1 MEGRRRRLL
10 QFAVTGQERGADDP
24 GAGGMQLSRLIG
36 PRPGSVDGGGDR
48 ASSVAL
54 AALCTILFLTFLDN
68 TIVSVGLGSIQTDLQ
83 ASVAELQWVIGGYAL
98 TFASIMLACG
108 MIGDELGR
116 KKVMLAGAGVFCAG
130 SVLCALAPNAQT
142 LIAGRAIMGLGAA
155 ASEPGTLSII
165 RHMYTDTRE
174 RTWAIGIWAAVSGLA
189 LALGPVIGGAIVGAW
204 SWRGI
209 FWFNLVFGLAAL
221 VAAAITVPESSDPT
235 AARVDTL
242 GTFFGAG
249 ALAALMFA
257 IIDAETSSFAA
268 TEVIVLL
275 GAAAVLAAAFV
286 IWERRTAH
294 PLLDLRFFRLP
305 RFTVPNIVA
314 FCTYFATFA
323 IFFFTALYLVE
334 VPSLSGYKIA
344 LVFAPMT
351 ALMIIGSLLA
361 GYWSGRV
368 SPRWPITTGCAAFA
382 AGLLIASPLITQHP
396 NYVGLSLAL
405 ALAGFGIGI
414 TVVPVTAAVLDAVP
428 PQRSGMAASAANT
441 SREIGAVAGASVL
454 GSLVFSRLNSTLNS
468 HIDALHVSAANKAA
482 IEAFKPLIIKVIE
495 TGQID
500 KYLGQYAS
508 QGGLI
513 ADVEGAAYAAFG
525 DGLHAAFYLSATLVV
540 LAGLLAFFTLG
551 NRPTRT

>member
-1 MEGRRRRLL
+1 
-10 QFAVTGQERGADDP
+10 
-24 GAGGMQLSRLIG
+24 MQLGKLSGTRA
-36 PRPGSVDGGGDR
+36 GSVGGGRDR
-48 ASSVAL
+48 ANSVAL
-54 AALCTILFLTFLDN
+54 AALCLLLFLTFLDN
-68 TIVSVGLGSIQTDLQ
+68 TVVSVGLGSLQTDLQ
-83 ASVAELQWVIGGYAL
+83 ASISELQWVIGAYAL
-98 TFASIMLACG
+98 TFAALMLACG

-130 SVLCALAPNAQT
+130 SVLCALAPNPQT
-142 LIAGRAIMGLGAA
+142 LIAGRAVMGLGAA

-165 RHMYTDTRE
+165 RHIYTDTRE

-221 VAAAITVPESSDPT
+221 IAAAITVPESSDPT

-242 GTFFGAG
+242 GTVFGAG

-257 IIDAETSSFAA
+257 IIDAETASFGA

-275 GAAAVLAAAFV
+275 CAAAVLAVAFV
-286 IWERRTAH
+286 LREQRAAH

-314 FCTYFATFA
+314 FCTYLATFA

-334 VPSLSGYKIA
+334 VPSDSGYKIA
-344 LVFAPMT
+344 AVFAPMT
-351 ALMIIGSLLA
+351 VLMIIGSLFA
-361 GYWSGRV
+361 GYWTGRAG
-368 SPRWPITTGCAAFA
+368 PRWPITTGCAAFA
-382 AGLLIASPLITQHP
+382 AGLLIAGPLITQQP
-396 NYVGLSLAL
+396 DYLALSAAL
-405 ALAGFGIGI
+405 ALAGVGIGI
-414 TVVPVTAAVLDAVP
+414 TVVPVTSAVLDAVP

-441 SREIGAVAGASVL
+441 SREIGAVAGTSIL
-454 GSLVFSRLNSTLNS
+454 GALVFSQLSSTLNS
-468 HIDALHVSAANKAA
+468 HINALHVSAADKVQ
-482 IEAFKPLIIKVIE
+482 ILAFKPIIIQVIE

-500 KYLGQYAS
+500 KYLKAYSS

-513 ADVEGAAYAAFG
+513 AEVEGAAYAAFG
-525 DGLHAAFYLSATLVV
+525 DGLHAAFYLSAALVI
-540 LAGLLAFFTLG
+540 LAGLLAAFTLG
-551 NRPTRT
+551 NRPART